1 MAAQVSIQTCD
12 ALGAEIYVSFNV
24 ALSGSYATGGDALNF
39 SPTGTLPVTA
49 DSTYIGQLPQIMSSS
64 LLQVDVWS
72 QGGNI
77 LFQYIPVVTRAGT
90 PSTISL
96 QTGVKLKVSASAT
109 FGTEHAA
116 SSYEAG
122 ITGDSI
128 TGFAIFT
135 KLL

>member
-1 MAAQVSIQTCD
+1 MAAQVSISTVN
-12 ALGAEIYVSFNV
+12 ALGAAIFVSFNV
-24 ALSGSYATGGDALNF
+24 VLSGSYATGGDALNF
-39 SPTGTLPVTA
+39 SPSGTLPVTA
-49 DSTYIGQLPQIMSSS
+49 DSTYIGLLPQIMSSD

-77 LFQYIPVVTRAGT
+77 LFQYIPTVTRAGT
-90 PSTISL
+90 PSVISL

-122 ITGDSI
+122 ITADII
-128 TGFAIFT
+128 TGSAIFT
-135 KLL
+135 KHL

>member
-1 MAAQVSIQTCD
+1 MSA
-12 ALGAEIYVSFNV
+12 FNI

-49 DSTYIGQLPQIMSSS
+49 DATYIGLLPQIMGSSIV
-64 LLQVDVWS
+64 QVDVWS

-77 LFQYIPVVTRAGT
+77 LFQYVPIVTRTGT
-90 PSTISL
+90 PSIITL
-96 QTGVKLKVSASAT
+96 QTGIKLKVSASSS

-128 TGFAIFT
+128 TGFLIAT
-135 KLL
+135 KHL

>member
-1 MAAQVSIQTCD
+1 MSA
-12 ALGAEIYVSFNV
+12 FNV

-49 DSTYIGQLPQIMSSS
+49 DATYIGFAADHGLEHV
-64 LLQVDVWS
+64 QVDVWS

-77 LFQYIPVVTRAGT
+77 LFQYVPIVTAAGT
-90 PSTISL
+90 PSIITL
-96 QTGVKLKVSASAT
+96 QTGVKLKVSASSS

-128 TGFAIFT
+128 TGFLIAT
-135 KLL
+135 KHL